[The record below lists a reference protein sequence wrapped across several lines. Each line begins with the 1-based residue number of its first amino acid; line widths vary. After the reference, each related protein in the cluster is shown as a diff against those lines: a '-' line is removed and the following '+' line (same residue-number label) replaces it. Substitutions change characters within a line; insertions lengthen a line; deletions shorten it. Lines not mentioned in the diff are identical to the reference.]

1 MNKVKFSTYYY
12 AGNNKVLN
20 NACAG
25 RFPLHENNDHEA
37 KAELSAQLF
46 ADQMFYDIAGELAV
60 SEAAILQSQQPA
72 GLGNRSVE
80 NALETYNLLA
90 QQRFVHP
97 LRKTHR
103 VKRRVYHVK
112 YLTVFVKDD

>member
-1 MNKVKFSTYYY
+1 MRVIINDS
-12 AGNNKVLN
+12 N

-25 RFPLHENNDHEA
+25 RFPLHENNDHEV

-72 GLGNRSVE
+72 GNRS

-97 LRKTHR
+97 LRKTH
-103 VKRRVYHVK
+103 
-112 YLTVFVKDD
+112 

>member
-1 MNKVKFSTYYY
+1 MNKVKFSTYNY
-12 AGNNKVLN
+12 AGNNNDSN

-25 RFPLHENNDHEA
+25 RFPLHENNDHEV

-72 GLGNRSVE
+72 VE

-97 LRKTHR
+97 LRKTHW
-103 VKRRVYHVK
+103 VKRWVYHVK